1 LNVSHDPSSLIIF
14 RAAAAGD
21 AEPPASPV
29 GEDYCRVREQAERT
43 AAERATSTAARRVH
57 QELAQAYARATR
69 QRGSQ

>member
-1 LNVSHDPSSLIIF
+1 VSHDSSPLVIF
-14 RAAAAGD
+14 RRAGARD

-29 GEDYCRVREQAERT
+29 GEDYCRVREQAERA

-57 QELAQAYARATR
+57 QELADAYARSTR